1 MDPAYEPDE
10 NEIRTLFG
18 LHLMQKRNDGVIDR
32 SLFKNIVTK
41 NKSVSEGKGA
51 LMGELT
57 DNAPVRNGNWSAALR
72 PFNGS
77 VLTVYN

>member
-1 MDPAYEPDE
+1 MDPTFEPEE

-41 NKSVSEGKGA
+41 NKNVSRKKVCFDIQY
-51 LMGELT
+51 LQVRYLT
-57 DNAPVRNGNWSAALR
+57 GMS
-72 PFNGS
+72 S
-77 VLTVYN
+77 